1 MESNRESDR
10 KGDRKVDRES
20 DRESGRESRQ
30 GKRQRK
36 GKKMTVKEAILWVD
50 SQKSNAVPEQVKVRW
65 LERLDGM
72 LYRQVVQT
80 HICPFAAPGRYSIP
94 GGGDQTLLISPP
106 YDGIYI
112 DFLNMKTDLEQGDI
126 DRYNNSARVFNEALD
141 DWKKWVNRTYMP
153 RSEEG

>member
-1 MESNRESDR
+1 
-10 KGDRKVDRES
+10 
-20 DRESGRESRQ
+20 
-30 GKRQRK
+30 
-36 GKKMTVKEAILWVD
+36 MTVKEAILWVD

-80 HICPFAAPGRYSIP
+80 HICPFAAPGRYSIS
-94 GGGDQTLLISPP
+94 GGGDQTLLIGPP

>member
-1 MESNRESDR
+1 MGFPD
-10 KGDRKVDRES
+10 
-20 DRESGRESRQ
+20 Q
-30 GKRQRK
+30 GKRQGKSTEKATEKATWKATWK
-36 GKKMTVKEAILWVD
+36 GDREREKEMTVKEAILWVY

-80 HICPFAAPGRYSIP
+80 HICPFAAPGRYSIS

>member
-1 MESNRESDR
+1 
-10 KGDRKVDRES
+10 
-20 DRESGRESRQ
+20 
-30 GKRQRK
+30 
-36 GKKMTVKEAILWVD
+36 MTVKEAILWVD

-153 RSEEG
+153 RSEGG